1 MKKLLSVIA
10 IVSVACMS
18 AIGGET
24 GVWTNNVAAS
34 GYWTTSSNW
43 KNAYV
48 PTNSNDSASFPSDVP
63 VDDVKVNP
71 IRTITMPD
79 KSLTLDTLSGTAGNT
94 LVGQATP
101 RTFSFLDAADFAGT
115 FKLASPHTIAFR
127 SAAGETANV
136 RNINVVGKPIV
147 SNADGTIEAAS
158 IYGNGRFDKRGAGT
172 LRILSGGGPQT
183 RLTVRNAS
191 TVELAGAPSGIDASS
206 LDGLPAPAS
215 WLDASEPGSLTIEN
229 GQVTK
234 WIDKRDA
241 AAGTT
246 GRKYLKQST
255 DSNVSRLPTL
265 APAAANGRDAVD
277 FGAIG
282 SGTAMQFSTDFGNG
296 VVAELFIAYENNS
309 PTNHGILFGDTSN
322 KKYNGKATSAF
333 DGAMFSADLGYQPR
347 LGEIRRDHNRI
358 WWDDAVRPRG
368 GFHTL
373 MISNSGSGH
382 RFNTIGYCRGVS
394 TGGVKVG
401 EAIVYSTHLTA
412 DERRRVLRYLAQKWC
427 SGDNAEDWELGGVQL
442 GAATTLS
449 VPDGRK
455 ARVQTITTS
464 AAKSLTVAG
473 GGTLETAL
481 IGNPPKGRRGGKQNG
496 AFNTADPMPV
506 SVLAGT
512 TLRLVTGVAADA
524 DAPLPE
530 KPYLH
535 LDASQPDTITESD
548 GKVTEWRDVRSG
560 STMKAVAVNGST
572 TAVKRRS
579 GGMNGRDIVSTGDLY
594 GSAGGSGLDIYSGS
608 TAVGQDA
615 TTCREAFIAGR
626 AIRAGDDWGRA
637 LFLAN
642 NNLRLFWPGQDDGGD
657 KLGGLI
663 TGYYN
668 FTKINEGCTPAQL
681 DNYIALD
688 GVPVDPSTY
697 VMITNPVVI
706 SVAFNASQKF
716 NALARYGTANR
727 GGVEYGEVIVYN
739 RSLTPQ
745 ERRNIE
751 AYLLKKWRGIE
762 THPENA
768 PSRTGAMSLASG
780 ATLDIAEGAGLAV
793 QGNLSVADGATLS
806 FDLASGTS
814 AAPLTAS
821 GTVSFAGAATIR
833 VDFDGSCGEHPLI
846 AASAISGDFANL
858 SLALPASANGNA
870 KLKQSGGNLVLRY
883 TMPGLVLFVR

>member
-1 MKKLLSVIA
+1 MKKLLSVAA
-10 IVSVACMS
+10 IVSVSCMN
-18 AIGGET
+18 AIGGDT

-34 GYWTTSSNW
+34 GYWTMASNW
-43 KNAYV
+43 ENAYA
-48 PTNSNDSASFPSDVP
+48 PLADNDSASFPSNVP
-63 VDDVKVNP
+63 TTDAIVNP
-71 IRTITMPD
+71 IRMITMP
-79 KSLTLDTLSGTAGNT
+79 SQALTLDTISGTAGNT
-94 LVGQATP
+94 LSGPSTLY
-101 RTFSFLDAADFAGT
+101 TYSFLDAADFAGT
-115 FKLASPHTIAFR
+115 FKLAYPHTIAFR
-127 SAAGETANV
+127 PAAGETAKV
-136 RNINVVGKPIV
+136 CNINILGKPVV
-147 SNADGTIEAAS
+147 SNAYGTIEAAS
-158 IYGNGRFDKRGAGT
+158 IYGNARFDKLGAGT

-191 TVELAGAPSGIDASS
+191 TIELTGAPSDLDHSS
-206 LDGLPAPAS
+206 LDGLPAPLS
-215 WLDASEPGSLTIEN
+215 WFDASEPGSLTIEN

-234 WIDKRDA
+234 WIDRRDA

-246 GRKYLKQST
+246 GRKYLKQYTSLPT
-255 DSNVSRLPTL
+255 PTL
-265 APAAANGRDAVD
+265 AQAAANGRDAVD

-282 SGTAMQFSTDFGNG
+282 SGSAMQFSSDFGNG

-309 PTNHGILFGDTSN
+309 PTNHGILFGDTLN
-322 KKYNGKATSAF
+322 KKYNGDTSAAF
-333 DGAMFSADLGYQPR
+333 DCAMFSSDFGPEPR
-347 LGEIRRDHNRI
+347 LGEIRRDGSSI

-373 MISNSGSGH
+373 MIANSQDGH
-382 RFNTIGYCRGVS
+382 RFNTIGYQRGVS
-394 TGGVKVG
+394 GTDGSGTGGMKVG
-401 EAIVYSTHLTA
+401 EAIIYSTHLTA

-481 IGNPPKGRRGGKQNG
+481 IGAPPKGTHYDTGNRIVW
-496 AFNTADPMPV
+496 NTADPIPV
-506 SVLAGT
+506 AVSAGT
-512 TLRLVTGVAADA
+512 TLRLVPGVAADA

-579 GGMNGRDIVSTGDLY
+579 GGMNGRDIVSTGALY
-594 GSAGGSGLDIYSGS
+594 NSAVGSGLDIYSGS
-608 TAVGQDA
+608 TAVGADA
-615 TTCREAFIAGR
+615 TYCREAFIAGR
-626 AIRAGDDWGRA
+626 AIRAGEGWGRA

-642 NNLRLFWPGQDDGGD
+642 NNRRLFWPGKDNGGD
-657 KLGGLI
+657 NSGGLI
-663 TGYYN
+663 TGYYDSSK
-668 FTKINEGCTPAQL
+668 TGEGCTPAQL

-688 GVPVDPSTY
+688 GVPADPSTY

-716 NALARYGTANR
+716 NALARYGTSNS

-762 THPENA
+762 THP
-768 PSRTGAMSLASG
+768 
-780 ATLDIAEGAGLAV
+780 
-793 QGNLSVADGATLS
+793 
-806 FDLASGTS
+806 
-814 AAPLTAS
+814 
-821 GTVSFAGAATIR
+821 
-833 VDFDGSCGEHPLI
+833 
-846 AASAISGDFANL
+846 
-858 SLALPASANGNA
+858 
-870 KLKQSGGNLVLRY
+870 
-883 TMPGLVLFVR
+883 